1 MTAPCATAC
10 HEEAWNFI
18 GELEYGGPN
27 AKCASGRWIPIS
39 DRNSGTNCTQTGT
52 CDAVTMHTKR
62 CGTGT
67 AIDATHMHTLA
78 VEAEVGSITRV
89 VV

>member
-1 MTAPCATAC
+1 MEVRTRSVHLDAGSPFPTETPAPTAHRQSHAM
-10 HEEAWNFI
+10 
-18 GELEYGGPN
+18 L
-27 AKCASGRWIPIS
+27 SQ
-39 DRNSGTNCTQTGT
+39 CTPS
-52 CDAVTMHTKR
+52 
-62 CGTGT
+62 GTGT